1 MMELTDG
8 TRERIRALYSD
19 ADAGRVEALLLARCG
34 ENLPLVNPS
43 FVQLVERIRF
53 AVLKLSKG
61 SFEDLEVH
69 IGHANRDWRDV
80 LVAAGFGEGLE
91 AHKDWHP

>member
-8 TRERIRALYSD
+8 TRERIKALYSD
-19 ADAGRVEALLLARCG
+19 AYAGRVEALLLARCG
-34 ENLPLVNPS
+34 ENLPLVKPS
-43 FVQLVERIRF
+43 WDQLVERIRF

-61 SFEDLEVH
+61 SFEELEVH

-80 LVAAGFGEGLE
+80 LVAAGFGDSLD
-91 AHKDWHP
+91 AHKDWYP